1 MAADVAAVAAAAAG
15 TLRCRGGVSG
25 MRGGVSGTWEGTAAR
40 GGGGAVCCRGADTA
54 AWEEGREF
62 WAEERDAWEAWRL
75 LFSAF
80 QSSKATGSVFT
91 SLCVAL
97 RPSRS
102 RNARA
107 QVTRVGADMAGRVWF
122 TRWYGGVLCL
132 PLRVSSVCDGSCFSG
147 ATSCQ

>member
-1 MAADVAAVAAAAAG
+1 MVAAVVAAAAAAAG

-54 AWEEGREF
+54 AREERREFWEEGREA
-62 WAEERDAWEAWRL
+62 WEAWEAWRL

-102 RNARA
+102 RNALA
-107 QVTRVGADMAGRVWF
+107 HVTSVGADMAGRVWF
-122 TRWYGGVLCL
+122 TRWYCVGVLCL
-132 PLRVSSVCDGSCFSG
+132 PLGVSQCL
-147 ATSCQ
+147 